1 MSKIEKQTETWRTVE
16 EWATGRLAKY
26 RSRLECDGRSEQ
38 DYAQLRARIA
48 ELSALLNLPT
58 EEAT

>member
-16 EWATGRLAKY
+16 AWATGRLAKY
-26 RSRLECDGRSEQ
+26 RRQLECDGRQEQ